1 MNPVK
6 TWLCRLVCCGRDDG
20 VVECESWEQ
29 ADAFREAY
37 TSGVGVA
44 LHGYSAPLYESGH
57 RRAVIVTQDDC
68 REAARHIVEH
78 KAEVAALRQRLA
90 EMTRKRDALFEEA
103 TAMGRRWAALKAWV
117 DYDGPY
123 AYMPVL
129 LHEMARLE
137 LAPPETA
144 KGEL

>member
-44 LHGYSAPLYESGH
+44 LHGYSAPTYESGH

-78 KAEVAALRQRLA
+78 KAEVAALQPAPRGDDAQAGRAVRGGDRDGQAVGGA
-90 EMTRKRDALFEEA
+90 E
-103 TAMGRRWAALKAWV
+103 GV
-117 DYDGPY
+117 G
-123 AYMPVL
+123 
-129 LHEMARLE
+129 
-137 LAPPETA
+137 
-144 KGEL
+144 

>member
-6 TWLCRLVCCGRDDG
+6 MWLCRLVCCGRDDG

-78 KAEVAALRQRLA
+78 KA
-90 EMTRKRDALFEEA
+90 
-103 TAMGRRWAALKAWV
+103 
-117 DYDGPY
+117 
-123 AYMPVL
+123 
-129 LHEMARLE
+129 
-137 LAPPETA
+137 
-144 KGEL
+144 